1 MDVREVSLYNRNV
14 TQTALH
20 EARSKME
27 QQYPVFILSAFCI
40 GMMSFGYSLIRAI
53 KQPIDFDATGYVWL
67 SKIIIGNEPSQ
78 FDPQHLNLL
87 LNIRQMGYPI
97 LISPF
102 VALDS
107 SDVAL
112 RVSVSIAQLVIYL
125 VACVF
130 VYRAMLLMFEKR
142 AATAVL
148 ALLFAVPFPYFYIT
162 EVLAD
167 SFSLSF
173 AMIAISSACICVGLV
188 GEEKSRK
195 WYVISLLATAIAMSI
210 RKDNQYVGLICFA
223 SGIFFWR
230 YPFQASMKFAKNR
243 YINVFAVVASLL
255 SVSLAVISFRI
266 PNWVITRRFL
276 GAGSLEPPGYI
287 DSETFIRSGLQ
298 MIKYFTITGD
308 YGGSV
313 VTSNPFVDQQKLA
326 SLDHAWHY
334 YLLRPLDGFSSI
346 TTKLFALT
354 DWDVPFAFNNNSLES
369 APGWLSLIN
378 YFLVANGLFGLILFI
393 HRFGKSK
400 KRESSDL
407 FLVVSGVLFL
417 HYLAI
422 HTLSHVEIRYGLPL
436 LQLISISAG
445 IFLVVLRDK
454 KRLIVFQFMVLMTW
468 VPFSFIVSDLI
479 RDQIV
484 I

>member
-1 MDVREVSLYNRNV
+1 MISY
-14 TQTALH
+14 
-20 EARSKME
+20 
-27 QQYPVFILSAFCI
+27 
-40 GMMSFGYSLIRAI
+40 GYSLIRAI

-67 SKIIIGNEPSQ
+67 SKIIIGNDPSQ
-78 FDPQHLNLL
+78 FDTQHLNLL
-87 LNIRQMGYPI
+87 LNIRQMGYSI

-102 VALDS
+102 VALHS

-112 RVSVSIAQLVIYL
+112 RVSVSIAQLVMYL
-125 VACVF
+125 VACIF
-130 VYRAMLLMFEKR
+130 AYRAILLILDKR
-142 AATAVL
+142 AATVVL
-148 ALLFAVPFPYFYIT
+148 ALLFAIPFPYFYVT

-173 AMIAISSACICVGLV
+173 AMIAISSACICVRLV
-188 GEEKSRK
+188 GEEKSKK
-195 WYVISLLATAIAMSI
+195 WYVISLLATALAMSI

-223 SGIFFWR
+223 SGILFWR
-230 YPFQASMKFAKNR
+230 YPFQTAMKFAKNK
-243 YINVFAVVASLL
+243 YINIFAAITSLL

-276 GAGSLEPPGYI
+276 GTGSLEPPGYI
-287 DSETFIRSGLQ
+287 DSETFVRSGLQ
-298 MIKYFTITGD
+298 IIKYFTGD

-326 SLDHAWHY
+326 SLDQAWHY
-334 YLLRPLDGFSSI
+334 YLLRPLDSFSSI
-346 TTKLFALT
+346 TTKLFALI

-378 YFLVANGLFGLILFI
+378 YFLVANGLFGLIFFLR
-393 HRFGKSK
+393 RFGKSK
-400 KRESSDL
+400 KRKSSDL

-454 KRLIVFQFMVLMTW
+454 KRLIIFQFLVLMTW
-468 VPFSFIVSDLI
+468 VPLSFIVSDWI

>member
-1 MDVREVSLYNRNV
+1 M

-20 EARSKME
+20 EARSKTAK
-27 QQYPVFILSAFCI
+27 QYPVFILSAFCI

-78 FDPQHLNLL
+78 FDTQHLNLL
-87 LNIRQMGYPI
+87 LNIRQMGYPL

-102 VALDS
+102 VALSS
-107 SDVAL
+107 SDIAL
-112 RVSVSIAQLVIYL
+112 RISVSIAQLVIYL

-130 VYRAMLLMFEKR
+130 VYRATLIFLDKR
-142 AATAVL
+142 AATVVL
-148 ALLFAVPFPYFYIT
+148 SLLFAIPFPYFYIT

-173 AMIAISSACICVGLV
+173 AMIAISSTCISVGLA
-188 GEEKSRK
+188 GEKKSRN
-195 WYVISLLATAIAMSI
+195 WYVISLLVAALAMSI
-210 RKDNQYVGLICFA
+210 RKDNQYVGLICFT

-243 YINVFAVVASLL
+243 YINVFAAVASLL
-255 SVSLAVISFRI
+255 SMSLAVISFRM

-308 YGGSV
+308 YGGSL

-346 TTKLFALT
+346 TTKLFALL
-354 DWDVPFAFNNNSLES
+354 DWDVPFAYNNNSLES
-369 APGWLSLIN
+369 APGVLSLIN
-378 YFLVANGLFGLILFI
+378 YFIVANGLFGLAFFL
-393 HRFGKSK
+393 HRFIKSK
-400 KRESSDL
+400 KRKSSDL
-407 FLVVSGVLFL
+407 FFVVSGVLFL

-445 IFLVVLRDK
+445 IFMLVLRDK
-454 KRLIVFQFMVLMTW
+454 QRLIIFQLLVLMTW
-468 VPFSFIVSDLI
+468 VPLSFIVSDWI

>member
-1 MDVREVSLYNRNV
+1 L
-14 TQTALH
+14 
-20 EARSKME
+20 
-27 QQYPVFILSAFCI
+27 IL
-40 GMMSFGYSLIRAI
+40 
-53 KQPIDFDATGYVWL
+53 D
-67 SKIIIGNEPSQ
+67 
-78 FDPQHLNLL
+78 
-87 LNIRQMGYPI
+87 
-97 LISPF
+97 
-102 VALDS
+102 
-107 SDVAL
+107 
-112 RVSVSIAQLVIYL
+112 
-125 VACVF
+125 
-130 VYRAMLLMFEKR
+130 KR
-142 AATAVL
+142 AATVVL
-148 ALLFAVPFPYFYIT
+148 ALLFAIPFPYFYVT

-173 AMIAISSACICVGLV
+173 AMIAISSACICVRLV
-188 GEEKSRK
+188 GEEKSKK
-195 WYVISLLATAIAMSI
+195 WYVISLLATALAMSI

-223 SGIFFWR
+223 SGILFWR
-230 YPFQASMKFAKNR
+230 YPFQTAMKFAKNK
-243 YINVFAVVASLL
+243 YINIFAAITSLL

-276 GAGSLEPPGYI
+276 GTGSLEPPGYI
-287 DSETFIRSGLQ
+287 DSETFVRSGLQ
-298 MIKYFTITGD
+298 IIKYFTITGD

-326 SLDHAWHY
+326 SLDQAWHY
-334 YLLRPLDGFSSI
+334 YLLRPLDSFSSI
-346 TTKLFALT
+346 TTKLFALI

-378 YFLVANGLFGLILFI
+378 YFLVANGLFGLIFFLR
-393 HRFGKSK
+393 RFGKSK
-400 KRESSDL
+400 KRKSSDL

-454 KRLIVFQFMVLMTW
+454 KRLIIFQFLVLMTW
-468 VPFSFIVSDLI
+468 VPLSFIVSDWI

>member
-1 MDVREVSLYNRNV
+1 
-14 TQTALH
+14 
-20 EARSKME
+20 
-27 QQYPVFILSAFCI
+27 
-40 GMMSFGYSLIRAI
+40 
-53 KQPIDFDATGYVWL
+53 
-67 SKIIIGNEPSQ
+67 
-78 FDPQHLNLL
+78 
-87 LNIRQMGYPI
+87 
-97 LISPF
+97 
-102 VALDS
+102 
-107 SDVAL
+107 
-112 RVSVSIAQLVIYL
+112 
-125 VACVF
+125 
-130 VYRAMLLMFEKR
+130 
-142 AATAVL
+142 
-148 ALLFAVPFPYFYIT
+148 
-162 EVLAD
+162 
-167 SFSLSF
+167 
-173 AMIAISSACICVGLV
+173 
-188 GEEKSRK
+188 
-195 WYVISLLATAIAMSI
+195 
-210 RKDNQYVGLICFA
+210 
-223 SGIFFWR
+223 
-230 YPFQASMKFAKNR
+230 MKFAKNR

-308 YGGSV
+308 YGGSA
-313 VTSNPFVDQQKLA
+313 VTSNTFVDQQKLA

-378 YFLVANGLFGLILFI
+378 YFLVANGLFGLAFFL
-393 HRFGKSK
+393 HRFVKSK
-400 KRESSDL
+400 KRKSSDL
-407 FLVVSGVLFL
+407 FLVVSGMLFL

-454 KRLIVFQFMVLMTW
+454 KRLIVFQFLVLTTW
-468 VPFSFIVSDLI
+468 VPFSFIVSDWI
-479 RDQIV
+479 RYQIV

>member
-1 MDVREVSLYNRNV
+1 MTPTV
-14 TQTALH
+14 LH
-20 EARSKME
+20 EAGSKTTK
-27 QQYPVFILSAFCI
+27 QNLVFILSAFCI
-40 GMMSFGYSLIRAI
+40 GMISYGYSLIRAI

-67 SKIIIGNEPSQ
+67 SKIIIGNDPSQ
-78 FDPQHLNLL
+78 FDTQHLNLL
-87 LNIRQMGYPI
+87 VNIRQMGYSI

-102 VALDS
+102 VALHS

-112 RVSVSIAQLVIYL
+112 RVWVSIAQLVMYL
-125 VACVF
+125 VACIF
-130 VYRAMLLMFEKR
+130 AYRAILLILDKR
-142 AATAVL
+142 AATVVL
-148 ALLFAVPFPYFYIT
+148 ALLFAIPFPYFYVT

-173 AMIAISSACICVGLV
+173 AMIAISSACICVRLV
-188 GEEKSRK
+188 GEEKSKK
-195 WYVISLLATAIAMSI
+195 WYVISLLATALAMSI

-223 SGIFFWR
+223 SGILFWR
-230 YPFQASMKFAKNR
+230 YPFQTAMKFAKNK
-243 YINVFAVVASLL
+243 YINIFAAITSLL

-276 GAGSLEPPGYI
+276 GTGSLEPPGYI
-287 DSETFIRSGLQ
+287 DSETFVRSGLQ
-298 MIKYFTITGD
+298 IIKYFTITGD

-326 SLDHAWHY
+326 SLDQAWHY
-334 YLLRPLDGFSSI
+334 YLLRPLDSFSSI
-346 TTKLFALT
+346 TTKLFALI

-378 YFLVANGLFGLILFI
+378 YFLVANGLFGLIFFLR
-393 HRFGKSK
+393 RFGKSK
-400 KRESSDL
+400 KRKSSDL

-454 KRLIVFQFMVLMTW
+454 KRLIIFQFLVLMTW
-468 VPFSFIVSDLI
+468 VPLSFIVSDWI